1 MQKLT
6 LEQKREQFHEFF
18 TIKHAVQVNMVP
30 VTDGFIVPDAEEL
43 TEHMPHPF
51 VIASEM
57 SEIDAKVLRPLRV
70 LGEHAEQLS
79 AFLNMQNRKIDLI
92 MSYVLQQQDD
102 EKHQYQGIEFGGSG
116 LKVISSTPIE
126 IEKTLE
132 VKVFLVEEASAIY
145 AYAEVI
151 DCQKVDDIYHV
162 SLTFASI
169 REKDQDIL
177 VKASLHLQ
185 TQQLK
190 KRAKPRIQ
198 APE

>member
-18 TIKHAVQVNMVP
+18 TIKHAIQVNMKP
-30 VTDGFIVPDAEEL
+30 IADGFIVPEAEDL
-43 TEHMPHPF
+43 TDHMPHPF

-57 SEIDAKVLRPLRV
+57 SEIDSKVLRPLRV
-70 LGEHAEQLS
+70 LGEHAEQLA

-102 EKHQYQGIEFGGSG
+102 ERHQYQGIEFGGSG
-116 LKVISSTPIE
+116 LKVISEEPLA
-126 IEKTLE
+126 IEKKLE

-151 DCQKVDDIYHV
+151 DCQQVDDKYHI

-169 REKDQDIL
+169 REQDQDIL

-190 KRAKPRIQ
+190 RRAKPRIQ
-198 APE
+198 EP

>member
-1 MQKLT
+1 MQELT

-18 TIKHAVQVNMVP
+18 TIKHAIQVNMKP
-30 VTDGFIVPDAEEL
+30 VDEGFVIPDAEAL

-57 SEIDAKVLRPLRV
+57 SEIDSKVLRPLRV
-70 LGEHAEQLS
+70 LGEHAEQLA
-79 AFLNMQNRKIDLI
+79 AFLNKQNRKIDLI

-102 EKHQYQGIEFGGSG
+102 EQYHYQGIEFGGSG
-116 LKVISSTPIE
+116 VKVVSNSE
-126 IEKTLE
+126 IALEKKLE
-132 VKVFLVEEASAIY
+132 IKVFLVEEASAIY

-151 DCQKVDDIYHV
+151 DCQQVEDKYHI

-169 REKDQDIL
+169 REQDQDIL

-198 APE
+198 QP